1 MQISSQVGFASD
13 YIINPADI
21 RLDLYQV
28 KQRFIN
34 KTFFYLKKMEKGG
47 RKTNFRNKLST
58 STIQTD
64 QLDCNLDD

>member
-13 YIINPADI
+13 YIMNPADI

-34 KTFFYLKKMEKGG
+34 KTFF
-47 RKTNFRNKLST
+47 
-58 STIQTD
+58 I
-64 QLDCNLDD
+64 